1 MDQASQVG
9 GILGIVLTVVGMVY
23 GAINHKRLRST
34 CCGRKIDISV
44 DIDSTSPLPLH
55 DRKIRPITNEDNQG
69 TIVEIKP
76 IVTPE
81 NGKSTYTN
89 RI

>member
-44 DIDSTSPLPLH
+44 DIDSTSPRHTQVRPLDH
-55 DRKIRPITNEDNQG
+55 DNQG

>member
-34 CCGRKIDISV
+34 CCGRRVDISV
-44 DIDSTSPLPLH
+44 DIDSTSPLPPRH
-55 DRKIRPITNEDNQG
+55 TQVKPI
-69 TIVEIKP
+69 EIKS
-76 IVTPE
+76 E
-81 NGKSTYTN
+81 DK
-89 RI
+89 